1 MSMKTT
7 HMTDRP
13 AEADLQPGECAL
25 LTLREAMAPG
35 TRVAKVVAASAKNST
50 HPFTVSKAV
59 EKKLCAALLDMNG
72 EWYRPGQWAATY
84 ESCKAIGYKT
94 VMITIEEDPLP
105 VRTMRS
111 AKPNLVESVIWI
123 LVEKETPDEGVV
135 VLLYHPTASEPVWPG
150 VFEGCSADGYV
161 FSHADGSMI
170 TGPVLAWAE
179 VPGGPRL

>member
-13 AEADLQPGECAL
+13 AEADLQPGDSPFI
-25 LTLREAMAPG
+25 TLREAMAEG
-35 TRVAKVVAASAKNST
+35 TRVVRVHAASESNRRA
-50 HPFTVSKAV
+50 PFKVNDATS
-59 EKKLCAALLDMNG
+59 KKLCALLLDLNG
-72 EWYRPGQWAATY
+72 EWYKPGQWAATH

-94 VMITIEEDPLP
+94 VMVTIEEDPLP
-105 VRTMRS
+105 VRIMNN

-123 LVEKETPDEGVV
+123 PVEKETPDEGVV

-150 VFEGCSADGYV
+150 VFEGCTADGYA